1 MSVNIFKRKEKYNGL
16 LQIFLIALVQGITE
30 FLPISS
36 SGHLI
41 LLPKIMDWV
50 DQGLEIDI
58 AVHVGTLLAVMLYFH
73 KDVLVIIKGFFDLC
87 LRKKSDGR
95 NLFINLVVGTIPVV
109 IVGVLIKALI
119 ENEFRNA
126 TLIGVT
132 SIIFGVLL
140 YIADRKPD
148 ESSKDV
154 VKMPLKD
161 AFLIGL
167 SQTIALIPGVS
178 RSGITMTFARFLGYS
193 RTHSAKFSLLLSMPT
208 TFAASVLILYEM
220 SETASD
226 ARIQDALLS
235 GITAFVI
242 GFLAISIMMKWLKKF
257 SFTPFVVYRVILGF
271 IILAIVF

>member
-1 MSVNIFKRKEKYNGL
+1 MGY